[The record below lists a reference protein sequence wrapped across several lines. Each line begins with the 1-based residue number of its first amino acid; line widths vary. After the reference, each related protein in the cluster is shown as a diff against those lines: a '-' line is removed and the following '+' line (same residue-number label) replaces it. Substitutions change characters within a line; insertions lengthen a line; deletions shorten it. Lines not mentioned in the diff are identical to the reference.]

1 MDLRHVSGLAR
12 PIQPGY
18 PTNRWIALSTL
29 AVLVVGW
36 VWRGLAGA
44 GWLAAG
50 GWAALA
56 AIAFFLAWALAR
68 ELDPDRE
75 RAAFAAAGLML
86 PALVAAGAGWIAL
99 PDLAALFLVLL
110 AARILNRT
118 SGHSATVADGAV
130 VLGLGLWLAVT
141 EQPVYFAAGAIALL
155 LDGVLLPP
163 RNPRRLMTAA
173 AAIAAV
179 IAVVVIG
186 QALWTQALSLP
197 AILAAIAV
205 GLPYAASVRAAG
217 DIGGTADTGEQ
228 LLPARVRA
236 GQMLALTTGLAA
248 VIWDGAA
255 LVALLPLW
263 AAMAAVAA
271 SRLLPS
277 RSLRQG

>member
-86 PALVAAGAGWIAL
+86 PALIAAGAGWIAL

-110 AARILNRT
+110 AARALNRT
-118 SGHSATVADGAV
+118 SGHTATVADGAV
-130 VLGLGLWLAVT
+130 VLGLGLWLAVNG
-141 EQPVYFAAGAIALL
+141 QPLYFAAGAIALL
-155 LDGVLLPP
+155 LNGVLGP
-163 RNPRRLMTAA
+163 RNPHRLMTAA

-197 AILAAIAV
+197 AIFAAIAV
-205 GLPYAASVRAAG
+205 GLLYAASVRAAG
-217 DIGGTADTGEQ
+217 EIGSTADTGEQ